1 MNITAL
7 FGQAYYDPYY
17 TSTTSGNE
25 ALQAGALLSLS
36 LFIFLVAIAVYVV
49 QALLL
54 SRIFSKA
61 GVETWKAW
69 VPIYSNWVMLEL
81 GGQQGFWAVL
91 MLVPVVN
98 IVSAVFMFIA
108 MYYIG
113 LKLGKQGAFVLL
125 AIFLP
130 AVWLVWLA
138 VDNSTWE
145 GRPAKKSRKKAAA
158 KK

>member
-17 TSTTSGNE
+17 TSTTAGSDT
-25 ALQAGALLSLS
+25 QAAALLSLS
-36 LFIFLVAIAVYVV
+36 LFIFLVAIAAYVV

-61 GVETWKAW
+61 GVEPWKAW
-69 VPIYSNWVMLEL
+69 VPIYNTWVMLEL

-91 MLVPVVN
+91 MLVPFVN
-98 IVSAVFMFIA
+98 IVSVVFMFVA
-108 MYYIG
+108 MHNIG
-113 LKLGKQGAFVLL
+113 LKLGKQSAFVLL

-130 AVWLVWLA
+130 FVWMVWLA
-138 VDNSTWE
+138 VDNSKWE
-145 GRPAKKSRKKAAA
+145 GQTAKAPRKKTAGTE
-158 KK
+158 